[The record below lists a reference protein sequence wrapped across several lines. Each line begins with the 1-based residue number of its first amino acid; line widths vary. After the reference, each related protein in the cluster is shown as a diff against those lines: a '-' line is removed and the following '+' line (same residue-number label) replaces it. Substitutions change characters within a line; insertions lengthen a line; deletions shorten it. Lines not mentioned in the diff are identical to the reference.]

1 MGSFSIEKAKKSLQ
15 GARVTQGA
23 FGSNGRGQSGSM
35 TEGILIAT
43 ELAGFAH
50 PGGDVPPKHRL
61 HRSTIPFPPLQT
73 KCRDGTMLQEY
84 YIDLY
89 FIIYKSEHVTHHARK
104 VHCFAQSISDVERS
118 GKKYSVRST
127 TLSPPGCLSSNLS
140 GRREGSVLPFFFV
153 HFHLQRWAE
162 HISTLMFEIRIWKA
176 TNCLLDERVYM
187 SFRHATGCQVIS
199 SVWSITTSH
208 QWPRLRAAKLQEVLG

>member
-84 YIDLY
+84 YIDLCY
-89 FIIYKSEHVTHHARK
+89 
-104 VHCFAQSISDVERS
+104 
-118 GKKYSVRST
+118 
-127 TLSPPGCLSSNLS
+127 NL
-140 GRREGSVLPFFFV
+140 
-153 HFHLQRWAE
+153 
-162 HISTLMFEIRIWKA
+162 
-176 TNCLLDERVYM
+176 
-187 SFRHATGCQVIS
+187 
-199 SVWSITTSH
+199 
-208 QWPRLRAAKLQEVLG
+208 